1 MGPFT
6 AFAVCLRPGADI
18 AFMVAASAAAAAP
31 PATSS
36 ATPRSPVRVAV
47 TVPDRLLAIATVI
60 VPNCLQGLAF
70 MVSCFIAPFIA
81 PFIEGLVKTAAISGN
96 DGPAIGRL
104 FVVGPS
110 GKRPV
115 AALFTASAASTAAS
129 ATAAST
135 TALTLL
141 VFTITPWCGI
151 GLGAVA
157 RVRLGSLADGTQAA
171 GLVTRFTIAPFAPR

>member
-18 AFMVAASAAAAAP
+18 AVMLAASAAAAAP

-47 TVPDRLLAIATVI
+47 TLSDRFLAIATVI
-60 VPNCLQGLAF
+60 VPNCLQGLAG
-70 MVSCFIAPFIA
+70 MVCWFIQPFI
-81 PFIEGLVKTAAISGN
+81 PGLAKTAAISRGG
-96 DGPAIGRL
+96 GPATGCL

-115 AALFTASAASTAAS
+115 TALFTASAAPAAAS

-135 TALTLL
+135 TALALL
-141 VFTITPWCGI
+141 VFTVTPRCGI
-151 GLGAVA
+151 GLGAIA
-157 RVRLGSLADGTQAA
+157 RFRLGSLADGTQAA
-171 GLVTRFTIAPFAPR
+171 RLVTPFTVAPFAA

>member
-36 ATPRSPVRVAV
+36 ATPRSPVCVAV
-47 TVPDRLLAIATVI
+47 TVSDRLLAIATVI
-60 VPNCLQGLAF
+60 VPNCLQGLAV
-70 MVSCFIAPFIA
+70 MVSCFIVPSIQ
-81 PFIEGLVKTAAISGN
+81 PFIERLVKTAAISGN

-104 FVVGPS
+104 LVVGPS

-115 AALFTASAASTAAS
+115 AALFTASAASATAS

-135 TALTLL
+135 TALALF

-171 GLVTRFTIAPFAPR
+171 GLVTPFTIAPFTPR